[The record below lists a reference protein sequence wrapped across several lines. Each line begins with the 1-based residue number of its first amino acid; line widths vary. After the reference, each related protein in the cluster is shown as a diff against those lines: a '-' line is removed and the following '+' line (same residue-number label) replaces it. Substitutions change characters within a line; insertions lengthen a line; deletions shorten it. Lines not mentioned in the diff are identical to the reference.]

1 MDPPL
6 PVALDQLLKE
16 EQELVDPAFLS
27 HKVVRHLQNL
37 TMNSSLKRHPELFEL
52 DWSMN
57 APAASHVMKL

>member
-27 HKVVRHLQNL
+27 HKVAHHLQNL
-37 TMNSSLKRHPELFEL
+37 TMNSSLKRHPEMFEL
-52 DWSMN
+52 DW
-57 APAASHVMKL
+57 